1 MEIGEP
7 SERTNRLSWI
17 IIGLIVG
24 AILIRGF
31 WTFFWVGSMGM
42 PNWDYGIIKDVPAES
57 PYAVY
62 EKLPNPQHVR
72 GQGGE

>member
-1 MEIGEP
+1 MEAT
-7 SERTNRLSWI
+7 ERTTRFSWI
-17 IIGLIVG
+17 VIGLIVG
-24 AILIRGF
+24 GILLRGF
-31 WTFFWVGSMGM
+31 VAYVWVGSMGM
-42 PNWDYGIIKDVPAES
+42 PDWDYRAIQDVPAQS